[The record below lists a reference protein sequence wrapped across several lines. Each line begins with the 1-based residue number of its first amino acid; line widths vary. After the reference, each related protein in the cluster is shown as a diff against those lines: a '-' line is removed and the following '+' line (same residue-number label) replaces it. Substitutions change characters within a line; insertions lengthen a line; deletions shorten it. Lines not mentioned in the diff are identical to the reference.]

1 MQSRKCF
8 KIDRVQIVVAI
19 RFAMYVRVFFN
30 QHPLSHSIYFT
41 FLSYAFY
48 STSSC
53 DMVTVGESMETPTVA
68 SISHTLTNVFP

>member
-19 RFAMYVRVFFN
+19 RFAMHVRVFFN

-41 FLSYAFY
+41 FLSYALY
-48 STSSC
+48 STSS

-68 SISHTLTNVFP
+68 SIITH